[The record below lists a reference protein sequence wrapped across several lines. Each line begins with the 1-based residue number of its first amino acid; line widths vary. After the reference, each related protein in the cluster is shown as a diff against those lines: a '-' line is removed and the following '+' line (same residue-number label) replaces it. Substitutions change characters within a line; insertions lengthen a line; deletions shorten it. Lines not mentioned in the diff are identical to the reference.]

1 MTVVIVKR
9 PPRVFPPAVP
19 SDELVLEAPPELD
32 RPQEQG
38 WMNSLMPMMTMLGSA
53 GFLFMPGAS
62 KMMFV
67 MGGMMMVSSLAMVI
81 ANIVRARRGN
91 SPEMLDARRDYL
103 RYLDQQRVKVRRT
116 ARRQRGAQLWTHPA
130 PEQLWSVV
138 AGGRRLWERRAGD
151 ADFGQV
157 RLGTGRQ
164 RLATALV
171 APQTAPLDD
180 LEPLCAEAMRRFLLT
195 QSMLDDLPM
204 AVSLRSFYHLTLSGD
219 EETVYGVA
227 RAMIGQLATLHSP
240 DDVLIVAAV
249 HRSKQ
254 ARWDWV
260 KWLPH
265 VQHPRETDGAGAL
278 RMVVDDLGEVERLLA
293 DELNNRP
300 RFAATGA
307 PVLDQPHVVVVLDG
321 GTVPSGSVLAGTEG
335 LQGVTVLEIVAG
347 ELDELRGGLAIVA
360 EPDRLILEAA
370 TGTAYEGRPDVLA
383 APDAEALARGLA
395 PLRLSGADGDE
406 PLLANLDFTELM
418 GVGDAASVD
427 VTRTWRP
434 RAPHD
439 RLRVP
444 IGLGEGGEP
453 VLLDLKESA
462 LEGMGPHG
470 LCVGA
475 TGSGK
480 SELLRT
486 LVLGLAMT
494 HSSEI
499 LNFVLADFKG
509 GATFSGMSDMPHV
522 AAVITNLADDLTLV
536 DRMRDSIT
544 GELTRRQ
551 ELLRA
556 AGNYANIHDYERA
569 RNAGA
574 ALEPL
579 PSLVIIIDEF
589 SELLTAKPDFI
600 DMFIQIGRIGRS
612 LGVHLL
618 LASQRLEEGRLRGLD
633 TYLSYRI
640 GLRTFSAAESR
651 AVLGVPDAYQLPPV
665 PGSGLLKF
673 DTESMSRFKAAY
685 VSGPYRSTSQ
695 GASRTGG
702 APQPVLF
709 TNEWTPEAAF
719 VPAQAPVP
727 APGPVPDPS
736 DPGSSPALADTVL
749 DVIVRRMAGQGPP
762 AHQVWLPPLVE
773 SPALDSLFTSIMPLT
788 ATPDRGLAAAGWAG
802 NGRLTAPV
810 GVVDKP
816 FEQRRDLM
824 YIDLAGAAGHVLIV
838 GGPRSGKS
846 TLARTLIASLALTHT
861 PAEAQFYCLDFGG
874 GGLSSLNELPHV
886 GGVAGRLDAEMARRI
901 VSEVAGI
908 VDRREELFRAQG
920 IDSIATYRQ
929 RRARGQL
936 PDELWGDVFLVVDG
950 WMTVKNEFDALEATI
965 TEIATRGLGY
975 GVHVVVTAGRWPELR
990 PALKDQIQTRLEL
1003 RLGEPM
1009 ESEVDRRIA
1018 VNVPTDAPGRGLT
1031 PEGLHFLAAL
1041 PRVDGSGDPSDLADG
1056 AADFVA
1062 RVKTAWTAPAAP
1074 RVRMLPRLLP
1084 YEQLPTPDTV
1094 PGRPVPVGID
1104 EAALEPVF
1112 LDFTAEPSFVLFGEG
1127 ESGKSGFLRTV
1138 ARGISER
1145 YTPAEAR
1152 IIAVDYRRSLLGA
1165 VPETHL
1171 LHYVAAG
1178 PALGPAVTQVCD
1190 SLSRR
1195 IPGPEVTQEQLRNR
1209 SWWSAPDV
1217 FFLIDD
1223 YDLVA
1228 SSSGNPL
1235 TPLLEYLPLSRDV
1248 GLHLVIAR
1256 SSGGA
1261 SRALYEPVMQKLLDL
1276 GTGGLLLSGNR
1287 DEGPLIGGVRPTRL
1301 PPGRGQ
1307 LISRRRGTQTIQ
1319 TAWLPH

>member
-19 SDELVLEAPPELD
+19 SDEMVLESPPELE
-32 RPQEQG
+32 RPEEQG
-38 WMNSLMPMMTMLGSA
+38 WMNSLLPMMTMLGSA
-53 GFLFMPGAS
+53 GFLFMPGAN

-67 MGGMMMVSSLAMVI
+67 MGGMMMISSLGMVI
-81 ANIVRARRGN
+81 ANIVRMRKGN
-91 SPEMLDARRDYL
+91 APAMLNARRDYL
-103 RYLDQQRVKVRRT
+103 KYLDQQRGKVRRT
-116 ARRQRGAQLWTHPA
+116 ARRQRSAQLWTHPA
-130 PEQLWSVV
+130 PDQLWSVV

-151 ADFGQV
+151 ADFAQV

-164 RLATALV
+164 RLATPLV

-204 AVSLRSFYHLTLSGD
+204 AVSLRSFYHLTVSGD
-219 EETVYGVA
+219 SDTVYGVA
-227 RAMIGQLATLHSP
+227 RAMLGQLATLHSP
-240 DDVLIVAAV
+240 DDVVIAVAA
-249 HRSKQ
+249 HSSRAQ
-254 ARWDWV
+254 HWDWV

-265 VQHPRETDGAGAL
+265 VQHPSESDGAGPL

-293 DELNNRP
+293 DQLANRP
-300 RFAATGA
+300 RFAPTGA
-307 PVLDQPHVVVVLDG
+307 PVLDQPHLVVLLDG
-321 GTVPSGSVLAGTEG
+321 GTIPSGSVLAGSEG
-335 LQGVTVLEIVAG
+335 LQGVTVIEVVAG
-347 ELDELRGGLAIVA
+347 PLDELRGGLAIVA
-360 EPDRLILEAA
+360 EPERLLLEAA
-370 TGTAYEGRPDVLA
+370 SGTAYEGNPDVLSLL
-383 APDAEALARGLA
+383 DAEALARSLA

-444 IGLGEGGEP
+444 IGLGESGEP
-453 VLLDLKESA
+453 VFLDLKESA

-556 AGNYANIHDYERA
+556 SGNYANIHDYERA
-569 RNAGA
+569 RTAGA
-574 ALEPL
+574 PLEPL

-612 LGVHLL
+612 LGVHLM

-651 AVLGVPDAYQLPPV
+651 AVLGVPDAYTLPPV

-685 VSGPYRSTSQ
+685 VSGPYRSSSTSS
-695 GASRTGG
+695 SRPGG
-702 APQPVLF
+702 APRPVAF
-709 TNEWTPEAAF
+709 TNAWTPEAAF
-719 VPAQAPVP
+719 IPAQPSAAPP
-727 APGPVPDPS
+727 EPDPDLP
-736 DPGSSPALADTVL
+736 DPNVNAALADTVL
-749 DVIVRRMAGQGPP
+749 DVIVKRMAGQGPP
-762 AHQVWLPPLVE
+762 AHQVWLPPLME
-773 SPALDSLFTSIMPLT
+773 SPSLDAIFASLAPVGVT
-788 ATPDRGLAAAGWAG
+788 ADRGLAAAGWGG
-802 NGRLTAPV
+802 NGRLTAPL

-816 FEQRRDLM
+816 FEQRRDLLHV
-824 YIDLAGAAGHVLIV
+824 DLSGAAGHVLIV

-846 TLARTLIASLALTHT
+846 TLARTLVASLALTHT

-874 GGLSSLNELPHV
+874 GGLSALNELPHV
-886 GGVAGRLDAEMARRI
+886 GGVAGRLDAEMVRRI

-908 VDRREELFRAQG
+908 VDRREQLFRAQG

-929 RRARGQL
+929 RRANGQL
-936 PDELWGDVFLVVDG
+936 PGEAWGDVFLVIDG
-950 WMTVKNEFDALEATI
+950 WMTVKNDFDALEPAI

-1041 PRVDGSGDPSDLADG
+1041 PRLDGSSDPSDLADG
-1056 AADFVA
+1056 SADMIA
-1062 RVKTAWTAPAAP
+1062 RAKAAWTGAPAP
-1074 RVRMLPRLLP
+1074 KVRMLPRLLP
-1084 YEQLPTPDTV
+1084 YEQLPGPDV
-1094 PGRPVPVGID
+1094 LPGQAVPVGID
-1104 EAALEPVF
+1104 ETALEPVF
-1112 LDFTAEPSFVLFGEG
+1112 LDFTAEPSFVLFGES
-1127 ESGKSGFLRTV
+1127 ESGKSAFLRLV
-1138 ARGISER
+1138 ARGITEHF
-1145 YTPAEAR
+1145 TPAQAR

-1165 VPETHL
+1165 VPDSHL
-1171 LHYVAAG
+1171 LHYVAAA
-1178 PALGPAVTQVCD
+1178 PALGPAVEQVCD

-1217 FFLIDD
+1217 FFLVDD

-1228 SSSGNPL
+1228 SSTGNPL
-1235 TPLLEYLPLSRDV
+1235 LPLLEYLPLARDV
-1248 GLHLVIAR
+1248 GLHLIIAR
-1256 SSGGA
+1256 GSGGA

-1287 DEGPLIGGVRPTRL
+1287 EEGPLIGGVRPTQL
-1301 PPGRGQ
+1301 PPGRGN
-1307 LISRRRGTQTIQ
+1307 LISRRRGVQMVQ
-1319 TAWLPH
+1319 TAWLAH